1 MKARINYK
9 SKKTIII
16 ISVALVLL
24 IVAITGTVAFVKG
37 NRNASAAVNVDSS
50 SSSQNGE
57 NNNGT
62 NAGLQNNGDQNNGET
77 VNDKENLPN
86 AGNNANPEETE
97 NNLNSA
103 NTGNNGDNS
112 SNTNGGT
119 TGATTGNGSTNGTSN
134 RNNGSSTT
142 TTTGGANVPNQD
154 YTQTTVIP
162 GRENVLVEQN
172 TEIGWSPISVAA
184 YTAASRLKVHKPDLE
199 LQKYAY
205 LDGDSLEELP
215 VNTAVQKGETI
226 TYVIKITNKGN
237 EDAKNIRTIDEI
249 PEGTELVSISEG
261 GALNNEGKIAW
272 KNDIKAGE
280 TVTVSFKAKV
290 TADSVNLIKNT
301 AKVNGE
307 ETPETKTPIITAVKT
322 ANVVTTIDKEE
333 VLEDRYAKVGE
344 TIRYT
349 ITVKNTSEVDGTTVI
364 TDIIPDGT
372 TLVDGTITEN
382 GKFDKENKTI
392 TWNNVVVPANS
403 EVSVNFDVVVNAKTI
418 AGEDVKSV
426 KNTATIGNT
435 PTEEVETKV
444 ANITTVKTSEGIH
457 ADGTP
462 VTEENP
468 LHELD
473 RITYTLTAT
482 NNGNGKGT
490 VKISDTVPEGTT
502 LVADSIKIG
511 NDTYTEKELNEGI
524 DVTLEA
530 GEKKS
535 ITFIVTINPF
545 KDEKIV
551 VRNADAKQDE
561 KEVPPTDDEVIK
573 EYVSID
579 VNKEF
584 VDKENV
590 DELRPTEIVVA
601 LYKNA
606 GDATH
611 IDTRTLNEQ
620 NNWKASFTNLD
631 KYDFETQELIK
642 YDAKE
647 LNVDKNYTASYE
659 KNKEKNNITLKITNT
674 LKYESVLTNI
684 TANKVWNDNENKV
697 GARKSVTFELYADG
711 VATGK
716 TQTAT
721 ADDWT
726 VEFKNVQ
733 KYNKDGSEI
742 KYTVIETTQ
751 VEHYNKPA
759 YSDNGL
765 TVTNTIDYTTFKTRV
780 VATKKWIDPENA
792 KRPEV
797 TINLYQN
804 GSEDV
809 YATYTLKNGETLHEF
824 TNLQKYD
831 ENGNEYLY
839 TVEEAEVEGYTP
851 EYSNDTLTIT
861 NVINQEN
868 TVTISGKKTWIAPAG
883 TTYPTITIKLY
894 KNGIFE
900 NKVELTNGTTN
911 YEFNNLPKY
920 KVDENGQYELD
931 ENGNV
936 QLNKYTVEE
945 DAVDGY
951 TSVKAQ
957 NGFDFINTI
966 NQEKITIN
974 GTKTWIDPQGTTH
987 DPITINLLRDGKKI
1001 NSTTLANGTTSYEFK
1016 DLDRYDLSDGH
1027 EYVYKVEEINVKGYQ
1042 TSYAGEYNEQI
1053 TNTINQEKLSI
1064 NGTKTW
1070 IDPQG
1075 TTHNPITINLLRDG
1089 KNVDHVTLAN
1099 GTTTYKFE
1107 NLDKF
1112 AQDGHIYKYT
1122 IVEEA
1127 VEGYTPT
1134 YSGEYNE
1141 NITNTINQDNTVS
1154 VTGVKIWV
1162 DPQGTTHNP
1171 ITINLL
1177 RDGKNVDHVTLA
1189 NGTTNYKFENLDKY
1203 APDGHIY
1210 KYTVSEDAVDGYQ
1223 TTYGENTITNTINQ
1237 EKLSINGTKTW
1248 IDPQGTE
1255 HKEITVN
1262 LLRDNEKV
1270 NFVTLANGI
1279 TNYEFKDLEKYA
1291 PDGHIYKY
1299 KVEEENVSGY
1309 TTSYTG
1315 EYNENI
1321 TNTIN
1326 QEKVSINGEKKW
1338 VAPTGTKFPT
1348 ITINLLRDGEK
1359 IDSKELVNGTTS
1371 YSFEN
1376 LDRYD
1381 LINGH
1386 EYEYTVSEEKV
1397 EGYTTSYSDDKKSTI
1412 TNTIEQKY
1420 KTISGTKTWIAPAG
1434 TIYPNIEIT
1443 LYRNGEEYKTITLES
1458 GKTSYEFKDLETYA
1472 PDGSIYNYSVEET
1485 KLSNYTSE
1493 KAENGVDFINTIK
1506 QEQVSVRGSKTW
1518 VIPAGKI
1525 VPTITINLLRD
1536 GEKVNSVE
1544 LTNGTTSYSFENL
1557 DRYDLTDGH
1566 EYKYTVSEGTVE
1578 GYKSEQNENNFTN
1591 TIEQDN
1597 TVIVSGNKTWVT
1609 PAGTTHPTVTINL
1622 LKNGEQYKT
1631 TTIAN
1636 GNTTYEFTGLP
1647 KYKTDANGNFVLDV
1661 NGNIELNEYTVE
1673 EAELNGYTSEK
1684 AANGVDFVNTI
1695 DQELISIS
1703 GEKTWVDPEGT
1714 TLVHP
1719 EITINLIKNGTKASA
1734 IKLANGN
1741 TKYEFTELPKYKTDE
1756 NGKYVLD
1763 SNGNVQLNRYTI
1775 EEENVRNYTT
1785 SYNGYNITNTF
1796 NQDIQGTV
1804 EITTTTTSQTSV
1816 KTPLD
1821 VVFVLDISGSMN
1833 DNDKDKTMVDS
1844 VNTAI
1849 STIMNENPESRI
1861 GVVAYSSTYNS
1872 SLANANNA
1880 TTLLPLGKYT
1890 PKTTGKYLTLQEGVL
1905 RGNNEK
1911 YDTITT
1917 NVNEKK
1923 NQTLNV
1929 YGGTYT
1935 QAGIKEGAGILTSAN
1950 TKFTTTVNG
1959 KQKEITRT
1967 PVMILL
1973 SDGDPTYYNENYTT
1987 LSGKKY
1993 GNGSDTTENEAYY
2006 TIKTANYYK
2015 QQITSHY
2022 YGTTGTKSKFYTI
2035 GLNLSGTLSETILNP
2050 TSENVNKCNDEGTEG
2065 GYFTWRNV
2073 KGKLYDKIIA
2083 DGSAGKYSYADQ
2095 SYVGSMTTSDLQ
2107 SIFNTIIND
2116 NSTSTETRDI
2126 TVEESDARR
2135 VNLEGID
2142 TSKEFTLTIGSHSYN
2157 FAQAQTAGY
2166 VKGNNTDGYYVDIS
2180 NVAKGTTISISYNK

>member
-1 MKARINYK
+1 MKARINYR
-9 SKKTIII
+9 SKRTIII
-16 ISVALVLL
+16 ISIAVVLL
-24 IVAITGTVAFVKG
+24 IAAIAGTVAFVKG
-37 NRNASAAVNVDSS
+37 NKDAAAAMPDDNHGT
-50 SSSQNGE
+50 SQND
-57 NNNGT
+57 GT
-62 NAGLQNNGDQNNGET
+62 NAGLPNNGDQNDGSDQNNDGTTLPTDGDNTNPADSNNNDNNGST
-77 VNDKENLPN
+77 TNDGTTGTNGAN
-86 AGNNANPEETE
+86 GSTTGTTNGANTGANAGTTTGTTTAGNN
-97 NNLNSA
+97 
-103 NTGNNGDNS
+103 
-112 SNTNGGT
+112 
-119 TGATTGNGSTNGTSN
+119 
-134 RNNGSSTT
+134 
-142 TTTGGANVPNQD
+142 GANVPNQD
-154 YTQTTVIP
+154 YAQTTTVITEIP
-162 GRENVLVEQN
+162 WEKK
-172 TEIGWSPISVAA
+172 EIGWSPISVAA
-184 YTAASRLKVHKPDLE
+184 YTAASKLKVHKPDLD

-237 EDAKNIRTIDEI
+237 EDTNGIRTIDSI
-249 PEGTELVSISEG
+249 PEGTELASISEG
-261 GALNNEGKIAW
+261 GALNNDGKIVW
-272 KNDIKAGE
+272 KNDIKAGK
-280 TVTVSFKAKV
+280 TVTVSFKVIV
-290 TADSVNLIKNT
+290 TADSIDLINNI

-307 ETPETKTPIITAVKT
+307 ETPETKTPVITANKT
-322 ANVVTTIDKEE
+322 AQVVTIVDKEE
-333 VLEDRYAKVGE
+333 VLENRDAKVGE

-349 ITVKNTSEVDGTTVI
+349 ITAKNTTEVDGTTVI
-364 TDIIPDGT
+364 KDSIPDGT
-372 TLVDGTITEN
+372 SFVDGTITEKGN
-382 GKFDKENKTI
+382 FDKENGTI
-392 TWNNVVVPANS
+392 TWNNVVVPAKG
-403 EVSVNFDVVVNAKTI
+403 EVSVSFDVVVNEKTT
-418 AGEDVKSV
+418 AGEVVKSV
-426 KNTATIGNT
+426 SNTATIGNT

-482 NNGNGKGT
+482 NNGNGNGT

-524 DVTLEA
+524 DVNLEA

-647 LNVDKNYTASYE
+647 LDVDKNYTASYE
-659 KNKEKNNITLKITNT
+659 KNQEKNNITLKITNT

-765 TVTNTIDYTTFKTRV
+765 TVTNTIDYTTFKTSV

-824 TNLQKYD
+824 TNLPKYD

-868 TVTISGKKTWIAPAG
+868 TVKISGTKTWIAPEGKAF
-883 TTYPTITIKLY
+883 PTITIKLY

-936 QLNKYTVEE
+936 QLNVYTVEE
-945 DAVDGY
+945 ADVKGY
-951 TSVKAQ
+951 TSKKAE
-957 NGFDFINTI
+957 NGFDFTNTI

-987 DPITINLLRDGKKI
+987 DPITINLLRDGKKM

-1099 GTTTYKFE
+1099 GTT
-1107 NLDKF
+1107 
-1112 AQDGHIYKYT
+1112 
-1122 IVEEA
+1122 
-1127 VEGYTPT
+1127 
-1134 YSGEYNE
+1134 
-1141 NITNTINQDNTVS
+1141 
-1154 VTGVKIWV
+1154 
-1162 DPQGTTHNP
+1162 
-1171 ITINLL
+1171 
-1177 RDGKNVDHVTLA
+1177 
-1189 NGTTNYKFENLDKY
+1189 
-1203 APDGHIY
+1203 
-1210 KYTVSEDAVDGYQ
+1210 
-1223 TTYGENTITNTINQ
+1223 
-1237 EKLSINGTKTW
+1237 
-1248 IDPQGTE
+1248 
-1255 HKEITVN
+1255 
-1262 LLRDNEKV
+1262 
-1270 NFVTLANGI
+1270 
-1279 TNYEFKDLEKYA
+1279 NYEFKDLDKYA
-1291 PDGHIYKY
+1291 TDGHIYNY

-1309 TTSYTG
+1309 TTSYAG

-1443 LYRNGEEYKTITLES
+1443 LYRNGEEYKTIKLES

-1472 PDGSIYNYSVEET
+1472 PDGSVYNYSVEET

-1566 EYKYTVSEGTVE
+1566 EYKYTVSEETVE

-1719 EITINLIKNGTKASA
+1719 EITINLIKNGTKAST

-1905 RGNNEK
+1905 RGNNET

-2006 TIKTANYYK
+2006 TIRTANYYK

-2035 GLNLSGTLSETILNP
+2035 GLNMSGTLSETILNP

-2142 TSKEFTLTIGSHSYN
+2142 TSKAFNLTIGSHSYN

-2180 NVAKGTTISISYNK
+2180 NVAKGITISISYNK

>member
-1 MKARINYK
+1 MKARINYR
-9 SKKTIII
+9 SKRTIII
-16 ISVALVLL
+16 ISIAVVLL
-24 IVAITGTVAFVKG
+24 IAAIAGTVAFVKG
-37 NRNASAAVNVDSS
+37 NRDSAAAMTDNNPGT
-50 SSSQNGE
+50 SQND
-57 NNNGT
+57 GT
-62 NAGLQNNGDQNNGET
+62 NAGLPNNGDQNDGSDQNNDGTTLPTDGDNTNPADSNNSDNNGST
-77 VNDKENLPN
+77 TNDGTTGTNGAN
-86 AGNNANPEETE
+86 GSTTGTTNGANTGANAGTTTGTTTAGNN
-97 NNLNSA
+97 
-103 NTGNNGDNS
+103 
-112 SNTNGGT
+112 
-119 TGATTGNGSTNGTSN
+119 
-134 RNNGSSTT
+134 
-142 TTTGGANVPNQD
+142 GANVPNQD
-154 YTQTTVIP
+154 YTQTTTVIT
-162 GRENVLVEQN
+162 ENPWE
-172 TEIGWSPISVAA
+172 TKEIGWSPISVAA
-184 YTAASRLKVHKPDLE
+184 YTAASKLKVHKPDLD

-215 VNTAVQKGETI
+215 VNTAAQKGETI

-237 EDAKNIRTIDEI
+237 EDTNGIRTIDSI
-249 PEGTELVSISEG
+249 PEGTELASISEG
-261 GALNNEGKIAW
+261 GALNNDGKIVW
-272 KNDIKAGE
+272 KNDIKAGK
-280 TVTVSFKAKV
+280 TVTVSFKVVV
-290 TADSVNLIKNT
+290 TADSIDLINNI

-307 ETPETKTPIITAVKT
+307 ETPETKTPVITANKT
-322 ANVVTTIDKEE
+322 AQVVTIVDKEE
-333 VLEDRYAKVGE
+333 VLENRDAKVGE

-349 ITVKNTSEVDGTTVI
+349 ITAKNTTEVDGTTVI
-364 TDIIPDGT
+364 KDSIPDGT
-372 TLVDGTITEN
+372 SFVDGTITEKGN
-382 GKFDKENKTI
+382 FDKENGTI
-392 TWNNVVVPANS
+392 TWNNVVVPAKG
-403 EVSVNFDVVVNAKTI
+403 EVSVSFDVVVNEKTT
-418 AGEDVKSV
+418 AGEVVKSV
-426 KNTATIGNT
+426 SNTATIGNT

-482 NNGNGKGT
+482 NNGNGNGT
-490 VKISDTVPEGTT
+490 VKISDTVPKGTT

-524 DVTLEA
+524 DVNLEA

-647 LNVDKNYTASYE
+647 LDVDKNYTASYE
-659 KNKEKNNITLKITNT
+659 KNQEKNNITLKITNT

-759 YSDNGL
+759 YSNNGL
-765 TVTNTIDYTTFKTRV
+765 TVTNTIDYTTFKTSV

-824 TNLQKYD
+824 TNLPKYD

-1075 TTHNPITINLLRDG
+1075 T
-1089 KNVDHVTLAN
+1089 
-1099 GTTTYKFE
+1099 
-1107 NLDKF
+1107 
-1112 AQDGHIYKYT
+1112 
-1122 IVEEA
+1122 
-1127 VEGYTPT
+1127 
-1134 YSGEYNE
+1134 
-1141 NITNTINQDNTVS
+1141 
-1154 VTGVKIWV
+1154 
-1162 DPQGTTHNP
+1162 
-1171 ITINLL
+1171 
-1177 RDGKNVDHVTLA
+1177 
-1189 NGTTNYKFENLDKY
+1189 
-1203 APDGHIY
+1203 
-1210 KYTVSEDAVDGYQ
+1210 
-1223 TTYGENTITNTINQ
+1223 
-1237 EKLSINGTKTW
+1237 
-1248 IDPQGTE
+1248 E

-1270 NFVTLANGI
+1270 NFVTLANGT
-1279 TNYEFKDLEKYA
+1279 TNYEFKDLDKYA
-1291 PDGHIYKY
+1291 TDGHIYNY

-1309 TTSYTG
+1309 TTSYAG

-1338 VAPTGTKFPT
+1338 VAPIGTKFPT

-1397 EGYTTSYSDDKKSTI
+1397 EGYTTSYGDDKKSTI
-1412 TNTIEQKY
+1412 TNTIKQKY

-1443 LYRNGEEYKTITLES
+1443 LYRNGKEYKTITLES

-1557 DRYDLTDGH
+1557 DRYDLIDGH
-1566 EYKYTVSEGTVE
+1566 EYKYTVSEDTVE
-1578 GYKSEQNENNFTN
+1578 GYKSEQNGNNFTN

-1597 TVIVSGNKTWVT
+1597 TAFVSGNKTWVT

-1647 KYKTDANGNFVLDV
+1647 KYKTDENGNFVLDV

-1719 EITINLIKNGTKASA
+1719 EITINLIKNGTKAST

-1861 GVVAYSSTYNS
+1861 GVVAYSSTYKS

-1905 RGNNEK
+1905 RGNNET

-2006 TIKTANYYK
+2006 TIRTANYYK

-2035 GLNLSGTLSETILNP
+2035 GLNMSGTLSETILNP